1 MTVGRKAVQ
10 VALADLRRRLRSPK
24 YLVIPVL
31 IAWFAQSL
39 TSDTTQLVVAGEYTG
54 VQNAAWFGG
63 MVATMGT
70 FLLFVFG
77 FTLVRGAV
85 TREDET
91 GVGELVA
98 TSPISNGTYL
108 VGRWLGYLL
117 LLTLVTALLALAT
130 VAAYALHGTGTFD
143 FWALAS
149 PFVFL
154 TLPAMTLVAAVAVL
168 TETFRSLRGTL
179 GSVLY
184 FFGALGAFGIA
195 SLGSSVTYGPTG
207 LAVVRNSMVE
217 AAGADPTV
225 FENRSFAFTGDPGS
239 VTMFTWNGIE
249 WGAAELLSRGPT
261 LAAAGIGLVGAAVA
275 FDRFEPS
282 PGILERITETL
293 FDKDRSQ
300 TDEDGT
306 TNRRAPADEV
316 TTHPS
321 EINLQPVSPS
331 PSRVPGRRMLTAEMR
346 IALRGQRWWW
356 YLGVGSCIVAGLLT
370 PIRAAR
376 SFVLPVA
383 WLFGLS
389 VWAGLGVREQ
399 RYRTS
404 ELVFTSA
411 YPLRQLAAT
420 YIGGVSIALLSGAG
434 VLVALVLAGEFTTV
448 GAVFIGACFIPA
460 LAITSGVLL
469 GTSRVFEV
477 LFLSLWYLGPMNA
490 VYSLDFIPAHPETVA
505 RGTPIW
511 IAIATVLL
519 LIAAAVGRS
528 RKTQK

>member
-1 MTVGRKAVQ
+1 MAI
-10 VALADLRRRLRSPK
+10 ADLRQRLRSPK

-39 TSDTTQLVVAGEYTG
+39 TSDTTQLVVAGEYSG

-85 TREDET
+85 TRERET
-91 GVGELVA
+91 RVGELVA

-117 LLTLVTALLALAT
+117 LLTLVTALLVLAT

-184 FFGALGAFGIA
+184 FFSALAVFTIA
-195 SLGSSVTYGPTG
+195 SLGSGVTYGPTG
-207 LAVVRNSMVE
+207 LALVRNSMVE
-217 AAGADPTV
+217 AAGADPTA
-225 FENRSFAFTGDPGS
+225 FENRSFAFTVDPGS
-239 VTMFTWNGIE
+239 VTTFTWSGVE

-261 LAAAGIGLVGAAVA
+261 LAAAGLGFVVAVVA

-282 PGILERITETL
+282 SSIIQRVTETL
-293 FDKDRSQ
+293 FDEDGAQ
-300 TDEDGT
+300 TDEDAT
-306 TNRRAPADEV
+306 TNQLSAADGA

-321 EINLQPVSPS
+321 EINLHPVSPS
-331 PSRVPGRRMLTAEMR
+331 PSRIPGRRMLIAEMR
-346 IALRGQRWWW
+346 MALRGQRWWW
-356 YLGVGSCIVAGLLT
+356 YLGVGSCIIAGLLT
-370 PIRAAR
+370 PIRTAR
-376 SFVLPVA
+376 SLVLPVA
-383 WLFGLS
+383 WLLGLS

-404 ELVFTSA
+404 ELVFTSS
-411 YPLRQLAAT
+411 YPLRQLAAA
-420 YIGGVSIALLSGAG
+420 YLGGVSVALISGAG
-434 VLVALVLAGEFTTV
+434 VLGALVLAGDFTTV
-448 GAVFIGACFIPA
+448 GAVVVGACFIPA
-460 LAITSGVLL
+460 LAVTSGVLL

-490 VYSLDFIPAHPETVA
+490 VYSLDFIAAHPETVA
-505 RGTPIW
+505 RGTPTW
-511 IAIATVLL
+511 IAIATVIL
-519 LIAAAVGRS
+519 LIAAAVGRT
-528 RKTQK
+528 RQIQR